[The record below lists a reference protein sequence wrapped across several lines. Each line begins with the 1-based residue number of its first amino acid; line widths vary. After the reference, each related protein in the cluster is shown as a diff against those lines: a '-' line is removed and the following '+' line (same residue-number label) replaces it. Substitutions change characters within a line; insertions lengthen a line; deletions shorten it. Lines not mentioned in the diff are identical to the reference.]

1 MTKMKKF
8 ILSLSSIVL
17 FCCTGCV
24 GPKSCEAYAQCDELY
39 MNDYNCVRSKEMY
52 ILPHTTH
59 VEMRNV
65 YPPAYNTYRDYY
77 PNTQTVYYY
86 PVVIPQSPVLPHTEQ
101 RPERSKKRPG
111 STTRNSRN
119 R

>member
-1 MTKMKKF
+1 MKKF

-39 MNDYNCVRSKEMY
+39 MNDYNCVRPQKSAY
-52 ILPHTTH
+52 APS
-59 VEMRNV
+59 
-65 YPPAYNTYRDYY
+65 YNTYRDYY

-86 PVVIPQSPVLPHTEQ
+86 PVIIPRTPALPHTEQ
-101 RPERSKKRPG
+101 RTERSRKRPG

>member
-1 MTKMKKF
+1 MKKF

-17 FCCTGCV
+17 LCCNSCV
-24 GPKSCEAYAQCDELY
+24 APKSCEAYAQCDELY
-39 MNDYNCVRSKEMY
+39 MNDYNCVRTQKSTY
-52 ILPHTTH
+52 APS
-59 VEMRNV
+59 
-65 YPPAYNTYRDYY
+65 YNTYRDYY

-86 PVVIPQSPVLPHTEQ
+86 PVVIPRTPALPQTEQ

>member
-1 MTKMKKF
+1 MKKF